1 MTTLAERLR
10 EQLRLTVLQTLAA
23 CGDYRLHEYLLLER
37 VRDLGLG
44 TTRDQLR
51 GAIVWLGE
59 QGLVQAEEIEGA
71 LVPRLSARGQ
81 DVAEGLATVPGVAR
95 PRA

>member
-1 MTTLAERLR
+1 MTSLAERLR
-10 EQLRLTVLQTLAA
+10 EQCRLVVLQTLSA

-51 GAIVWLGE
+51 AALAWLAE
-59 QGLVQAEEIEGA
+59 QGLVSLETIEEA
-71 LVPRLSARGQ
+71 AVPRLTARGQ

>member
-1 MTTLAERLR
+1 LAELLR
-10 EQLRLTVLQTLAA
+10 ERLRLTVLQTLAA
-23 CGDYRLHEYLLLER
+23 GGDYRMHEYLLLDR

-51 GAIVWLGE
+51 GAIAWLAE
-59 QGLVQAEEIEGA
+59 QGLAQVEEIEGA
-71 LVPRLSARGQ
+71 LVPRLTARGQ
-81 DVAEGLATVPGVAR
+81 DVAEGVAQVPGVTR